1 MSKKSKDGTSVK
13 EMVREF
19 LDANGY
25 DGLCNP
31 DAECGCMKDDLFI
44 CGYGQAGSCVCAY
57 EGKPPDWAGEEGYDG
72 WLYVS
77 ENEAR
82 DGRD

>member
-1 MSKKSKDGTSVK
+1 MAEMSKDGTSVK

-25 DGLCNP
+25 DGLVNP
-31 DAECGCMKDDLFI
+31 DTECGCPKDDLFL
-44 CGYGQAGSCVCAY
+44 CGEGQAGGCVCAY
-57 EGKPPDWAGEEGYDG
+57 RGKPPDWGAEEYDD
-72 WLYVS
+72 WFYVN

-82 DGRD
+82 D

>member
-1 MSKKSKDGTSVK
+1 MAEISKDGTSVK

-31 DAECGCMKDDLFI
+31 DAECGCPKDDLFL
-44 CGYGQAGSCVCAY
+44 CGEGQAGSCVCAY
-57 EGKPPDWAGEEGYDG
+57 EGRLLDGAEEEYGN
-72 WLYVS
+72 WFYVN

-82 DGRD
+82 D